1 MIKEMLKEG
10 KSTTNDSQSLIIK
23 PANCSNLSPPIFILC
38 DICHWCATYFDKT
51 RIPVDNKCLRCNT
64 NDDNELTSFTIMSN
78 ESFTF
83 SYNDKRGVEL
93 QFKPRCKGS

>member
-10 KSTTNDSQSLIIK
+10 DSTTNDSQSLIIK
-23 PANCSNLSPPIFILC
+23 PASCFNLSSPIFILC
-38 DICHWCATYFDKT
+38 DTCHWCATYFDKT

-64 NDDNELTSFTIMSN
+64 NDYNELTSLTIMSN

-83 SYNDKRGVEL
+83 SYNEKRGVEL
-93 QFKPRCKGS
+93 EFKPRYKGS